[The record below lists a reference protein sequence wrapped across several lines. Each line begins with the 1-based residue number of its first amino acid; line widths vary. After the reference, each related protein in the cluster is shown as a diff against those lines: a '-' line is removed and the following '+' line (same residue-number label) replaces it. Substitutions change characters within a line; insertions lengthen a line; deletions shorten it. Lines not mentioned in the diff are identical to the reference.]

1 MSRITNN
8 QQPTCGNAA
17 CGNQRLTI
25 KNCLQ
30 ECPNGGTAE
39 RQYLEWHKDTTGK
52 GLWGEDEVL

>member
-30 ECPNGGTAE
+30 ECPNGGTA
-39 RQYLEWHKDTTGK
+39 TGK
-52 GLWGEDEVL
+52 GFWSGEDNEVL